1 MTALVKKRGEKHRKR
16 QYRLRL
22 SLRSYRRARWFFRN
36 NIYRMDKAQNIE
48 AEYRQQDVDPKL
60 STQTNSQEHAQW
72 REQN

>member
-1 MTALVKKRGEKHRKR
+1 
-16 QYRLRL
+16 
-22 SLRSYRRARWFFRN
+22 
-36 NIYRMDKAQNIE
+36 MDEAQNIE